1 MKSAGW
7 KLLRGVLFG
16 RNKEEKGGLDRKRK
30 FLSKNLAKRLAFL
43 SHFCIIDKCR
53 LTKVSRS
60 PLGSLAQLAEHRTL
74 NPGVQGSIP

>member
-1 MKSAGW
+1 MESAGW
-7 KLLRGVLFG
+7 KLPRGVLFG

-43 SHFCIIDKCR
+43 SRFCIINKCR